1 MSQFELQAG
10 EVGIDSWTINYLPP
24 DGGRF
29 TGELLVTNQRLLFD
43 ATFDTSVT
51 GALQELII
59 VSGSHGYL
67 AIPKS
72 AIQGIEV
79 KSSFFKKK
87 VIVTLQNGQHHTFDY
102 GMLSVTKLAAAIEQ
116 R

>member
-1 MSQFELQAG
+1 MSQFELLDG
-10 EVGIDSWTINYLPP
+10 ETEIDSWTLNYLPP
-24 DGGRF
+24 GGGRF
-29 TGELLVTNQRLLFD
+29 TGQLLVTNQRLLFD
-43 ATFDTSVT
+43 AAFDTSVT
-51 GALQELII
+51 GALKELII

-67 AIPKS
+67 SIAKS
-72 AIQGIEV
+72 TIQGIEV

-87 VIVTLQNGQHHTFDY
+87 VIVTLQDGQAHTFDY